1 MKDTELYREMARN
14 LQHELSKE
22 QERLEDRAKEL
33 NERMQLVDVA
43 TQLMDDNEKMSEE
56 NASLQRQLAE
66 ERQRRVEL
74 EMKLNEMNKLTAELG
89 KKDSDEVLLK
99 TIRSCVVGSKR
110 KRAEK
115 RAAIKE
121 WALEMIMAKKLNVPE
136 DLAEAIEHLDDEISE
151 PKVFNINNC
160 GQINDCHDN
169 REVRLMG

>member
-33 NERMQLVDVA
+33 NERMQLVDMA

-89 KKDSDEVLLK
+89 KKASDEVLLK

-121 WALEMIMAKKLNVPE
+121 WALCPQRGDPQRGE
-136 DLAEAIEHLDDEISE
+136 DLLCLQHPVYRIIH
-151 PKVFNINNC
+151 
-160 GQINDCHDN
+160 G
-169 REVRLMG
+169 VRATITITLTLTKTLTLT